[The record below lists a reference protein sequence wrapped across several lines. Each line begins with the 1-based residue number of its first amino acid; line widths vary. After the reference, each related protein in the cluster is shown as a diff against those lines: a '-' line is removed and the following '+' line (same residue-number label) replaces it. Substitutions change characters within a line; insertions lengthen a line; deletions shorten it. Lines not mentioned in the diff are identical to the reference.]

1 MQRSVLKDRFLLEK
15 KMPLLFDLV
24 AKTGEKYT
32 DKEGKERDSLV
43 NVGAL
48 LETKEGRK
56 FIKIKCLP
64 VNFDGYISMMR
75 PREKNGGDA
84 PKERAPEPKRVD
96 PDEDIPF

>member
-1 MQRSVLKDRFLLEK
+1 
-15 KMPLLFDLV
+15 MPLLFDLV

-75 PREKNGGDA
+75 PREKNGDA
-84 PKERAPEPKRVD
+84 PKSDAPKKQID